1 MRDLDQDWTPAAE
14 GLRLLA
20 SVIMTSPSTVAP
32 RHDLSLTQRVMGGI
46 LSDNPILTSQTPSGR
61 QPKHPRLILSRRWA
75 PASPNDCALELASAP
90 PTPTP
95 PSL

>member
-20 SVIMTSPSTVAP
+20 SVIMTSVSSRSTARP
-32 RHDLSLTQRVMGGI
+32 SLTQRVMGGI

-95 PSL
+95 PSP